1 MDEREY
7 YNQVYLDSI
16 EYKKHPSES
25 KYLKIWNRIIEITDN
40 EEWLFEI
47 GCGPGQLAKLLIDNG
62 RNYFYGWDY
71 SEVAI
76 DMAKKNNLNNEDKF
90 IVKDV
95 YTLPKFDSDDTVIC
109 TEVLEH
115 LDNDLFVLDLL
126 SKGTRFLFSVP
137 NFICT
142 SHRRCF
148 KSAEQVRKRYQGLEY
163 KSITPYKMGRKGIIF
178 LADTVKL

>member
-7 YNQVYLDSI
+7 YNQVYIDSV

-25 KYLKIWNRIIEITDN
+25 KYLKIWNRIVELINSD
-40 EEWLFEI
+40 EWIFEI

-62 RNYFYGWDY
+62 KNYSYGWDY

-76 DMAKKNNLNNEDKF
+76 DMARKNNPEHGDKF
-90 IVKDV
+90 VVQDV
-95 YTLPKFDSDDTVIC
+95 YTLPKFDPDDTVIC

-115 LDNDLFVLDLL
+115 LDDDLFVLDLL

-163 KSITPYKMGRKGIIF
+163 KSITPFKMGRKGIIF